1 MAMVPH
7 ERSLVKK
14 MEGKPFVLLGVDKDA
29 TKEAGKGAEK
39 QHKITWR
46 SWFDGNEGPIVKEWQ
61 IQGFPTLYLLDA
73 TGAIRNKWVGSP
85 GGEVIDK
92 AVEKL
97 VKETEGKK

>member
-14 MEGKPFVLLGVDKDA
+14 MEGKPFVLLGVDLDNQKSDELA
-29 TKEAGKGAEK
+29 AEK
-39 QHKITWR
+39 DKKITWR
-46 SWFDGNEGPIVKEWQ
+46 SWFDGKEGPIAKEWQ
-61 IQGFPTLYLLDA
+61 VHGIPALYLLDSQ
-73 TGAIRNKWVGSP
+73 GVIRYKWLGNP

-97 VKETEGKK
+97 VKEAAANK